1 MSYYLLFAILAIVV
15 ILCTICFNKRVFFEL
30 FTTNGHMNHNGL
42 SKREYPCRTKLSD
55 TEYLEHMI
63 PHHQV
68 AVDVSLDHITRT
80 KDVVLANV
88 LRKLIWTQQ
97 YEIQMM
103 KAILQKKVVNVSDIR
118 HFNEPVQRTTF
129 SDIYPNKI
137 GLTSVECNPHFFD
150 PVAHRAHM
158 AEMNTDKAY
167 IDHMIPHHQVA
178 VDMSKRLLEHTQSD
192 FMTYLAYRI
201 IRSQE
206 AEIKLLYDLKPPKTS
221 WCL

>member
-1 MSYYLLFAILAIVV
+1 MSYYLLFAILAIVLL
-15 ILCTICFNKRVFFEL
+15 LCLVCFNKRVFFEL
-30 FTTNGHMNHNGL
+30 FTTHGHQNHNGVL
-42 SKREYPCRTKLSD
+42 KREYPCRTKLSD
-55 TEYLEHMI
+55 KEYLEHMI

-68 AVDVSLDHITRT
+68 AVDVSFDHITRT

-129 SDIYPNKI
+129 SDMYPNEI

-158 AEMNTDKAY
+158 AEMKTDKDY

-178 VDMSKRLLEHTQSD
+178 VDMSKRLLEHTKSD

-206 AEIKLLYDLKPPKTS
+206 GEIKLLYDLKPPETS
-221 WCL
+221 

>member
-1 MSYYLLFAILAIVV
+1 MSYYLLYAILAIVV

-30 FTTNGHMNHNGL
+30 FTTQVHKNHNRL

-118 HFNEPVQRTTF
+118 HLNEPVQRTTF

-158 AEMNTDKAY
+158 AEMKTDKAY

-206 AEIKLLYDLKPPKTS
+206 AEIKLLYDLKPPETS
-221 WCL
+221 